1 MPQRTIPPILKRS
14 SGMRTK
20 IFTHGDGDG
29 LCAGALALAANPG
42 ADVFFTHPIG
52 LLGDLGNAE
61 EGDTVVICD
70 ISLPEHELSAV
81 LDRLSELSEGG
92 RLVYIDHHPL
102 PEGLSKGEVP
112 GEFFHDTGSS
122 ASELAYWLF
131 HGGRSG
137 PLGRV
142 AIYGAIADYL
152 DGTPLIGRLL
162 CDWDKRTIYF
172 ETGVLV
178 QGIEG
183 RKRDYDFKRGVAYHL
198 AANGPPSA
206 HAELLRSALENTKRE
221 EEMIRSIGP
230 RVRVEGEVAYVL
242 EVPFS
247 LGKAAIYARASAD
260 AAVGIAGERRKGS
273 IDMSLRTCRK
283 DMDLNRILRLIA
295 PGLGGSGG
303 GHPSA
308 AGARIPEG
316 RFPEFIERLNAALAG
331 SR

>member
-1 MPQRTIPPILKRS
+1 MATR
-14 SGMRTK
+14 

-42 ADVFFTHPIG
+42 AEVFFTHPFG

-61 EGDTVVICD
+61 EGDFVVICD

-81 LDRLSELSEGG
+81 LDRFSELAEGG

-102 PEGLSKGEVP
+102 PEGLSIGDIP
-112 GEFFHDTGSS
+112 GEAIHDTRSS
-122 ASELAYWLF
+122 ASELAYGLF
-131 HGGRSG
+131 RDGLGG
-137 PLGRV
+137 PLGRL

-152 DGTPLIGRLL
+152 DGTPMMAKLL
-162 CDWDKRTIYF
+162 CDWDKRAIYF

-183 RKRDYDFKRGVAYHL
+183 RKRDYDFKRSVVRHL
-198 AANGPPSA
+198 AANDPPSA
-206 HAELLRSALENTKRE
+206 HPELLRSALENAARE
-221 EEMIRSIGP
+221 EGAIRSIGK
-230 RVRVEGEVAYVL
+230 RVRVEGEVAYVIDF
-242 EVPFS
+242 PFS
-247 LGKAAIYARASAD
+247 LGKAAIYARASAG

-273 IDMSLRTCRK
+273 IDMSLRTCRG
-283 DMDLNRILRLIA
+283 DIDLNRILRRIA

-316 RFPEFIERLNAALAG
+316 RFREFIEGLNAALAG
-331 SR
+331 PP